1 MAPRIKGEPGTRPA
15 VPGIVLRMGYGGI
28 GWRAAA
34 GASLSALLLAC
45 GGGEVREARG
55 FEWDARAVRHLYNRA
70 GFGATPGE
78 IHAALAR
85 TPEAVVE
92 ELIDGGKPAEGFE
105 VRSIAELRRDC
116 ADGSPQEYE
125 HRLRIANQEQ
135 LRAYSLWW
143 VDSMLSGR
151 DPLRDRLALFWHGFF
166 PSSVLIVRHSG
177 MMATQHRLLRD
188 NALGSFADL
197 LHGIALDPAMI
208 EYLDGAANERG
219 APNENLA
226 RELMELFSL
235 GEGEFTERD
244 VREVSRALT
253 GLGYDP
259 EGRVTFDLARHDDG
273 EKSVLGVVGKHGPR
287 DVVRILLEQDA
298 CARHVAGSLIEYLEG
313 LPPSAARIEHYARL
327 LRRSDYELKPL
338 LRELLLDPDFY
349 RAEVV
354 GTRVQSPH
362 DYFVGAAH
370 RLRIRV
376 PALSIHAAT
385 AELGHELFAP
395 PSVEGWAEGQAW
407 ITTSALITRA
417 NYAGV
422 LLDVVDL
429 REVRTAIAGEQ
440 MLDVRPRHAAYCPK
454 PPTGLRTVIAQRLDE
469 WAAHLDQVERQPLEL
484 LSRLPAAAFDDDDV
498 LADEILARS
507 LAIEAPADLRASL
520 IQRLARE
527 RRNLESRGRKWR
539 DDPAGEEALRRSFHW
554 VLGSPAAQLH

>member
-1 MAPRIKGEPGTRPA
+1 
-15 VPGIVLRMGYGGI
+15 MGNGGI
-28 GWRAAA
+28 RWRAAA
-34 GASLSALLLAC
+34 CASASVLLLLAC
-45 GGGEVREARG
+45 GDGSGEVHEPRG
-55 FEWDARAVRHLYNRA
+55 LAWDARAVRHLYNRA

-85 TPEAVVE
+85 TPEAVVD
-92 ELIDGGKPAEGFE
+92 ELLEGGSAPEPFD
-105 VRSIAELRRDC
+105 VRSIAQLRKDC
-116 ADGSPQEYE
+116 TSVPPHEYE

-143 VDSMLSGR
+143 VDSMLSGC
-151 DPLRDRLALFWHGFF
+151 DPLRDRMTLFWHGFF

-188 NALGSFADL
+188 NALGSYADL

-208 EYLDGAANERG
+208 EYLDGAENERG

-235 GEGEFTERD
+235 GEGEFSELD

-259 EGRVTFDLARHDDG
+259 EGRVTFDPERHDDG
-273 EKSVLGVVGKHGPR
+273 EKCVLGVVDRHGPR
-287 DVVRILLEQDA
+287 DVVRILLEQEA
-298 CARHVAGSLIEYLEG
+298 CARHVAGSVIEYLEG
-313 LPPSAARIEHYARL
+313 LPPSEARLQDYARL
-327 LRRSDYELKPL
+327 LRRADYELKPL
-338 LRELLLDPDFY
+338 LRELFLDPDFY

-354 GTRVQSPH
+354 GTRVQSPY

-376 PALSIHAAT
+376 PALSIHSAT

-395 PSVEGWAEGQAW
+395 PSVEGWAEGSAW

-429 REVRTAIAGEQ
+429 HEVRTAIGGEGES
-440 MLDVRPRHAAYCPK
+440 MLEMRPRSAAYCPK

-469 WAAHLDQVERQPLEL
+469 WTAHLEQVERPPHEL
-484 LSRLPAAAFDDDDV
+484 TARLPLAAFESDAA
-498 LADEILARS
+498 LADEILARA
-507 LAIEAPADLRASL
+507 LAIEAPADLRAGL
-520 IQRLARE
+520 LERLARE
-527 RRNLESRGRKWR
+527 RRALEARGRSWR
-539 DDPAGEEALRRSFHW
+539 DDEAGELALRRIFHW